1 MVSIEADFNLVVN
14 HLLIR
19 RLSASLPQAILLLLL
34 HALPVLPLATLQ
46 IAVLGSQ
53 QARER
58 RGVGLWTFTRDVR
71 LVRRAHS
78 EQVLSLL
85 FEPLISLA
93 CVGRATVGRL
103 EQIVCDACLRHRS
116 HRLLMSKICLDGL
129 ARLHWN
135 LLLHLNRLI
144 LSLWD

>member
-1 MVSIEADFNLVVN
+1 MGLHPPLELRRFDHAVVLDEDHLVSVETDFDLIVN

-58 RGVGLWTFTRDVR
+58 GGVGLWTFTRDVR
-71 LVRRAHS
+71 LVCRAHP
-78 EQVLSLL
+78 E
-85 FEPLISLA
+85 
-93 CVGRATVGRL
+93 
-103 EQIVCDACLRHRS
+103 
-116 HRLLMSKICLDGL
+116 
-129 ARLHWN
+129 
-135 LLLHLNRLI
+135 
-144 LSLWD
+144 